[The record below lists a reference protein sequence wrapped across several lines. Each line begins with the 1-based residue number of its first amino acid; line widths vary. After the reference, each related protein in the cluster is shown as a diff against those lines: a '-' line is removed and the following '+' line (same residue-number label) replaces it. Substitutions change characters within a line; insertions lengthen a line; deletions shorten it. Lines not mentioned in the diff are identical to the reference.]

1 MTDAEFDLHVSNIKG
16 EGYTVLPRT
25 LTADECDT
33 AIRELERLAAEK
45 EQGGFECLFNKGRV
59 FERPYQIAPL
69 LRLIRHFLGADALLG
84 GVFGSIIEQGSDAGG
99 LHADGE
105 TTGHLRSRSQ
115 AAADDGRRITSHV
128 MSVNTIFCLSEFT
141 STNGATRLVP
151 GSHHTDT
158 IGIPETAVE
167 QTRIV
172 EAARGSTILFDTNV
186 WHGTSQN
193 SSDAKRYALLVPWRR
208 SWQKGGYE
216 LARLVKPEVVER
228 AGEDGPLIFGFD
240 AMPPYLELWQWDRE
254 KGAPKPEF
262 SSLRRD

>member
-1 MTDAEFDLHVSNIKG
+1 MADSEFDLHVSNIKE

-25 LTADECDT
+25 LTAPECNT
-33 AIRELERLAAEK
+33 AIDELERLVSEK

-59 FERPYQIAPL
+59 FERVYQIAPL

-84 GVFGSIIEQGSDAGG
+84 GVFGSIIEPGSTAGG
-99 LHADGE
+99 LHCDGE
-105 TTGHLRSRSQ
+105 TTGHLRLRSQ
-115 AAADDGRRITSHV
+115 AAADEGRRITSHV
-128 MSVNTIFCLSEFT
+128 MSLNTIFCLSEFT
-141 STNGATRLVP
+141 NTNGATRLVP
-151 GSHHTDT
+151 KSHRIDT

-167 QTRIV
+167 QTHIV
-172 EAARGSTILFDTNV
+172 EAISGSTIVFDTNI

-193 SSDAKRYALLVPWRR
+193 STTEKRYALLVPWRR

-216 LARLVKPEVVER
+216 LARLVEPGVVER

-240 AMPPYLELWQWDRE
+240 ALPPYLELWQWDRE

-262 SSLRRD
+262 NSLRRD